1 MFRGAWSDRDLSRS
15 GFQGR
20 QIDRAPAE
28 PWEGFVVG
36 LRQSVRHVS
45 AMRCFAIR
53 IAQLDGSFNRKG
65 WSHVRCAR
73 LEGGNRS
80 GASREPR
87 LKAEIGKIADSLNK
101 RRSGRSGKADGP
113 RHICR
118 KSNGLCGDRRPC
130 RSGRR

>member
-36 LRQSVRHVS
+36 LRQSVRHVP

-53 IAQLDGSFNRKG
+53 IARSDESFNRKG
-65 WSHVRCAR
+65 RTVLPDCGTAGRPPKGPSKR
-73 LEGGNRS
+73 LRTN
-80 GASREPR
+80 
-87 LKAEIGKIADSLNK
+87 
-101 RRSGRSGKADGP
+101 DGP
-113 RHICR
+113 DP
-118 KSNGLCGDRRPC
+118 KVTAMGLV
-130 RSGRR
+130 